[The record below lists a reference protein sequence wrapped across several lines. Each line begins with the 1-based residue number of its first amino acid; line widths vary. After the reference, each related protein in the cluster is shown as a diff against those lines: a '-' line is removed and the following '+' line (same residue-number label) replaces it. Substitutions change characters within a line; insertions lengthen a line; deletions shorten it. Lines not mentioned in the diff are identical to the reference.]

1 MNPRFAMILAAVMI
15 GLGPALLGVAV
26 ANTIGNELLQ
36 TDALAPIVIIAG
48 LSGAIIW
55 STFTFWA
62 KVPSS
67 ISQSL
72 FGGLIGAAIT
82 HGGISAIHP
91 GGFGK
96 ILVALFLSPIIGVF
110 GAYFVVRLIYLLTT
124 HATPRINRSFNRL
137 QVLMTIIIAISL
149 GANDGQKII
158 AMFGLGL
165 LTTHATPTFETPLW
179 SVVLSGCI
187 ISLGTLV
194 GGWRLIKTLGGRIY
208 KIRPIHG
215 VSAQLTSGS
224 LIMIAA
230 LVGLPVSGTQVVT
243 GSIIGAGS
251 ADRVQMIRWEVVQ
264 DILVGWM
271 LTIPLS
277 GLTAAAIYELI
288 LRRII

>member
-1 MNPRFAMILAAVMI
+1 
-15 GLGPALLGVAV
+15 
-26 ANTIGNELLQ
+26 
-36 TDALAPIVIIAG
+36 
-48 LSGAIIW
+48 
-55 STFTFWA
+55 
-62 KVPSS
+62 
-67 ISQSL
+67 
-72 FGGLIGAAIT
+72 
-82 HGGISAIHP
+82 
-91 GGFGK
+91 
-96 ILVALFLSPIIGVF
+96 
-110 GAYFVVRLIYLLTT
+110 
-124 HATPRINRSFNRL
+124 
-137 QVLMTIIIAISL
+137 MTIIIAISL